1 MKEGKVLITPMIL
14 VAVLCLIGLII
25 GLIYGIGNFDKN
37 EKTQMSVWESRTA
50 AELLDLGF
58 VEALSGDYELI
69 DSIQFGYKG
78 RMTATL
84 KEDTVSSITFTADI
98 LTGEALKITE
108 AEKAVEDFVESY
120 SKSLS
125 FPLEVIPQKVRC
137 ADEES
142 YKACPDN
149 DYEALIKGYL
159 MFEYSYRDTD
169 GILWIVQI
177 YSPRDNI
184 LSASV
189 MCHPDDSGF
198 TDFEAQVN
206 LDKEVM
212 E

>member
-78 RMTATL
+78 RMAATF
-84 KEDTVSSITFTADI
+84 KEDTVSSISFTADI
-98 LTGEALKITE
+98 LTGETLKITDTD
-108 AEKAVEDFVESY
+108 KAVADFVKSY
-120 SKSLS
+120 SESLS
-125 FPLEVIPQKVRC
+125 FPLEVTPQKVRF
-137 ADEES
+137 ANEET
-142 YKACPDN
+142 YKSCPDN

-159 MFEYSYRDTD
+159 MFEYSYRDTE

-189 MCHPDDSGF
+189 MCYLDDSGF
-198 TDFEAQVN
+198 TNFEAQIN
-206 LDKEVM
+206 LNKEVM

>member
-50 AELLDLGF
+50 AELQDLGF

-69 DSIQFGYKG
+69 DSVQFGYKG
-78 RMTATL
+78 FVTAAVKTGA
-84 KEDTVSSITFTADI
+84 VSSISFTADI
-98 LTGEALKITE
+98 LTGETLKITDT
-108 AEKAVEDFVESY
+108 EKAVADFVKSY
-120 SKSLS
+120 SESLS
-125 FPLEVIPQKVRC
+125 FPLEVTPQKVRF
-137 ADEES
+137 ANEET

>member
-1 MKEGKVLITPMIL
+1 MKQGKVLITPMIL
-14 VAVLCLIGLII
+14 VAVLCLIGLIA
-25 GLIYGIGNFDKN
+25 GLVYGIGHSDGNSKTEESVFSCRT
-37 EKTQMSVWESRTA
+37 EK
-50 AELLDLGF
+50 DLKKFGF
-58 VEALSGDYELI
+58 ERSLNGSYELNNTN
-69 DSIQFGYKG
+69 QFGYKG
-78 RMTATL
+78 LMTATV
-84 KEDTVSSITFTADI
+84 KEDIVSSIAFTADI

-108 AEKAVEDFVESY
+108 AEKVVADFVESY

-125 FPLEVIPQKVRC
+125 FPLEAIPQKIRF
-137 ADEES
+137 ADEET

-177 YSPRDNI
+177 YSPRDHI

-189 MCHPDDSGF
+189 MCYPDDSGF
-198 TDFEAQVN
+198 TDFEAQIN
-206 LDKEVM
+206 LNKEVM